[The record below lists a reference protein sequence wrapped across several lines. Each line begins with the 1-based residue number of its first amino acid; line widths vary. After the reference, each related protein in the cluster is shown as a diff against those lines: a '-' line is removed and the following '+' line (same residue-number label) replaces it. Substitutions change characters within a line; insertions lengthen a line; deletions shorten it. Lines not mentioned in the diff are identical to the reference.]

1 MGRALDAAEM
11 ALRPVLGQQLYGMN
25 DDDLAA
31 LVLAEL
37 RARGARLAVAESCTG
52 GLIAARLTEVSG
64 SSDVFTGAV
73 VTYSNE
79 AKIQDLGVD
88 PDELARAGAVSDEVV
103 RAMVQGVVDRFDA
116 NAGIAV
122 TGIAGPTGGSE
133 EKPVG
138 TVYLAC
144 AWDGAIEAVKRHIP
158 GTRHEVR
165 RRAAQGALDL
175 LRRML

>member
-1 MGRALDAAEM
+1 
-11 ALRPVLGQQLYGMN
+11 MN
-25 DDDLAA
+25 EDDLAA

-52 GLIAARLTEVSG
+52 GLIAARLTEVPG
-64 SSDVFTGAV
+64 SADVFTGGV
-73 VTYSNE
+73 VTYANE
-79 AKIQDLGVD
+79 AKIHRLGID
-88 PDELARAGAVSDEVV
+88 PDELARAGAVSDEVA

-122 TGIAGPTGGSE
+122 TGIAGPTGGSD

-144 AWDGAIEAVKRHIP
+144 TWDGTIECVKRHIP

-165 RRAAQGALDL
+165 RRTVQAALDL